1 MVSLRFSR
9 ILPLIFMIL
18 GAASPAWAQ
27 DHAIAHT
34 VGAFLTLPQVAGTL
48 LALGILFGFIAII
61 TPGTGVP
68 EVLCFVTFSVLFG
81 GRYLTGGE
89 IWIPL
94 GLLFAGGLFA
104 LVELFLFPGSAVFGV
119 LSLLSFGSLSVI
131 LMDSP
136 RTGLA
141 IFSVSMVLCIGSLLL
156 MLKFLPN
163 SLAFKKFLALDVPE
177 PEKKASGVFAA
188 VVPSVSVGE
197 VGEVVNTLRPVGH
210 AKFESGRL
218 EVLSEGEFL
227 QKGAKVEVLRVEG
240 SRIVVRSL
248 DD

>member
-1 MVSLRFSR
+1 MVPFRLPR
-9 ILPLIFMIL
+9 ILPLILLIF
-18 GAASPAWAQ
+18 GAASPALAQ
-27 DHAIAHT
+27 DDTIAHS
-34 VGAFLTLPQVAGTL
+34 VGVFLTLPQVSGTL
-48 LALGILFGFIAII
+48 LALGILLGFIAIV
-61 TPGTGVP
+61 TPGTGIP
-68 EVLCFVTFSVLFG
+68 EVLCFLTFSVLFG

-104 LVELFLFPGSAVFGV
+104 LMELFLFPGSAVFGV

-141 IFSVSMVLCIGSLLL
+141 IFSVSIVLCIGSLLM

-177 PEKKASGVFAA
+177 PEKKAAGVFAA
-188 VVPSVSVGE
+188 ATPKVSVGE
-197 VGEVVNTLRPVGH
+197 VGEVVTTLRPVGH
-210 AKFESGRL
+210 AKFDSGRL

-248 DD
+248 DC